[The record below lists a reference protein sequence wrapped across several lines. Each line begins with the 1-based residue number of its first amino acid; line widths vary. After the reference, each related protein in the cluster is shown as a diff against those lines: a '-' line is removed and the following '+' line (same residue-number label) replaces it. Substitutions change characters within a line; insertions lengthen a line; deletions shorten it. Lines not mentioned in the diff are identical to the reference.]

1 MKSYFKSSSVIA
13 LLCTM
18 LFLLISGIK
27 AEAAPYNMTQEDSLV
42 TKLKNTQEYSEK
54 MDILFKLSTLSRGK
68 DYKKSLEYSNKG
80 FTLADSFDDDINCA
94 LFKLE
99 SGLTTYFL
107 GDYKETLELY
117 FYALRIFERH
127 NHSIGII
134 RTLSNLGAVYDRVE
148 AYNKA
153 IVYYNKCIAYF
164 NEMPLDAKQEY
175 LKYLSQVYNNLA
187 SAYEKLNNNQEANLY
202 YKKALDVGQS
212 IDYPQIVGSIYNNL
226 GKLEAKNQNYDSAKD
241 YLSKAIN
248 IREEINDT
256 EGLAKSYYFLS
267 DYYNKT
273 NQIDS
278 AEWAALQS
286 LKLAEDK
293 GLLESQQIAHMFL
306 YEIYEK
312 KAQPYKALAEH
323 KLYKQLSDSLLNE
336 QRMSQIAQLQISYE
350 LDKVE
355 EEAEMDKERMKFSFI
370 IVLVILFAILVVAI
384 LGLIIYRKQK
394 TKIKLENK
402 NLELEIDTKNK
413 ELTTNVMYLV
423 QKNEL
428 INSVA
433 KSLLLLKQ
441 NVSSEN
447 QLMIQKIV
455 QNLNA
460 ESDGELW
467 NEFEYRFQMVHTEFY
482 KKLRSLHS
490 NITPSEERLAA
501 LLRLN
506 LSSKEVSTI
515 THQTIR
521 SIEVARGRLRKKLNL
536 TGTDINLV
544 TYLAEL

>member
-1 MKSYFKSSSVIA
+1 MNSDFKSSSVIV

-18 LFLLISGIK
+18 LFLLISGTN
-27 AEAAPYNMTQEDSLV
+27 AEATPYNLTEEDSLV
-42 TKLKNTQEYSEK
+42 ARLKNTQEYSEK
-54 MDILFKLSTLSRGK
+54 MDMLFKLTTLSRGQ
-68 DYKKSLEYSNKG
+68 DYMKSLKYSDKG
-80 FTLADSFDDDINCA
+80 YTLADSFDDDINCA

-134 RTLSNLGAVYDRVE
+134 RTLSNLGAVYDRIE

-153 IVYYNKCIAYF
+153 IVYYNKCVTYF
-164 NEMPLDAKQEY
+164 NDMPFEAKQEY

-212 IDYPQIVGSIYNNL
+212 INYPEIVGSIYNNL
-226 GKLEAKNQNYDSAKD
+226 GKLEVKNRNYDSAKQ
-241 YLSKAIN
+241 YLNNAIS

-267 DYYNKT
+267 DFYSKV

-286 LKLAEDK
+286 LKLAQDK
-293 GLLESQQIAHMFL
+293 GLLESEQIAHMFL
-306 YEIYEK
+306 YEIYETK
-312 KAQPYKALAEH
+312 KQPYKALQEH

-355 EEAEMDKERMKFSFI
+355 EEAQMDKDRMKFSFA
-370 IVLVILFAILVVAI
+370 IVLVMLLAILAVAI
-384 LGLIIYRKQK
+384 MGLIIYRKQK
-394 TKIKLENK
+394 SQIKLEK
-402 NLELEIDTKNK
+402 ENLELEINTKNK

-433 KSLLLLKQ
+433 KSLLTLKQ
-441 NVSSEN
+441 NLGSEN

-460 ESDGELW
+460 ESDNELW

-482 KKLRSLHS
+482 KKLRSLHR

-506 LSSKEVSTI
+506 LSSKEISTI

-536 TGTDINLV
+536 TGTDVNLV